1 MVEPRKK
8 KQGARSPKR
17 LASNRLLW
25 AGFGVACLAGA
36 TTHFAVGCNGWDPRD
51 PFQHNAPLVEKAL
64 AQIDAGDF
72 VSAEQVLADYL
83 GTGVC
88 EKGRIG
94 IPETVRQKP
103 DGSFDLGIILFYIGE
118 KYGRVFGDEEKGD
131 PDKDNPEEAK
141 KRSDEIDCALLILG
155 AIANDEKVPTELRA
169 RAAYL
174 EGNLEFMRRE
184 YEAAVRFY
192 DQALRLIPGII
203 EEAGGDGIGRD
214 AAWNRAIALR
224 RIEDKKDAGG
234 PDADADD
241 GSDGNDGNDGAD
253 GADAQPDAPPDGAP
267 DGADGADGNSG
278 PDASDGNDGND
289 AGDAGSDA
297 GGDAGDAGKD
307 AGPDG
312 GKQDDSQ
319 ADAGEPDGGDD
330 DPNKPPNAPSPGP
343 APQPDDSR
351 EEEQQ
356 QQDRLLDKFEGTP
369 TYQQQEAKR
378 RNGGR
383 RTMEDK

>member
-1 MVEPRKK
+1 MADVRRALRR
-8 KQGARSPKR
+8 GLGSRFV
-17 LASNRLLW
+17 W
-25 AGFGVACLAGA
+25 AGFGLACLAGA
-36 TTHFAVGCNGWDPRD
+36 TAHLAVGCNGWDPRD
-51 PFQHNAPLVEKAL
+51 PFQHRSPAVEKAL
-64 AQIDAGDF
+64 AQMDAGDF
-72 VSAEQVLADYL
+72 VSAEKALADYL

-88 EKGRIG
+88 DKGKIG

-103 DGSFDLGIILFYIGE
+103 DGTFDLGLILFYLGE

-131 PDKDNPEEAK
+131 PDKDNPDDERKRAEEI
-141 KRSDEIDCALLILG
+141 ECAELVLG
-155 AIANDEKVPTELRA
+155 AIAADEKVPIELRA

-174 EGNLEFMRRE
+174 MGNLEFLRRE
-184 YEAAVRFY
+184 YEAAVRYY
-192 DQALRLIPGII
+192 DQALRLVPGVI

-224 RIEDKKDAGG
+224 RIEDKKDAGQ
-234 PDADADD
+234 DAGDDGADGDD
-241 GSDGNDGNDGAD
+241 GSDGSDA
-253 GADAQPDAPPDGAP
+253 ADASP

-289 AGDAGSDA
+289 AGDAGQDA
-297 GGDAGDAGKD
+297 GGDAGDAGQD

-312 GKQDDSQ
+312 GNQNQQDQ
-319 ADAGEPDGGDD
+319 PDAGEPDGGQDD
-330 DPNKPPNAPSPGP
+330 QKSPPQAPSQSPE
-343 APQPDDSR
+343 PQPDDAR
-351 EEEQQ
+351 EEDQQ

-378 RNGGR
+378 RGGR

>member
-1 MVEPRKK
+1 MAKVR
-8 KQGARSPKR
+8 KR
-17 LASNRLLW
+17 LRRALGSRVLW
-25 AGFGVACLAGA
+25 AGFGTACLAGGA
-36 TTHFAVGCNGWDPRD
+36 THLAVGCNGWDPRD
-51 PFQHNAPLVEKAL
+51 PFQHNAPAVEKAL
-64 AQIDAGDF
+64 AQIDGGDF
-72 VSAEQVLADYL
+72 VSAEQILSDYL

-88 EKGRIG
+88 DKGKLG
-94 IPETVRQKP
+94 IPESVRQKA
-103 DGSFDLGIILFYIGE
+103 DGTFDMGVILFYLGE

-131 PDKDNPEEAK
+131 PDKDNPEEMK
-141 KRSDEIDCALLILG
+141 KRSDEIDCAQLVLG
-155 AIANDEKVPTELRA
+155 AIANDEKVPIELRA

-174 EGNLEFMRRE
+174 EGNLEFLRRE

-192 DQALRLIPGII
+192 DHALRLVPGII
-203 EEAGGDGIGRD
+203 EEAGGDSIGRD

-241 GSDGNDGNDGAD
+241 GADGNDGAD
-253 GADAQPDAPPDGAP
+253 GSDAQDAQDAQP

-278 PDASDGNDGND
+278 PDASDGSDGND
-289 AGDAGSDA
+289 AGDAGTDA

-307 AGPDG
+307 AGADADP
-312 GKQDDSQ
+312 QDNQD
-319 ADAGEPDGGDD
+319 DAGEPDGGQDD
-330 DPNKPPNAPSPGP
+330 NKSPPQAPSAGP
-343 APQPDDSR
+343 PQPSDPQ

-378 RNGGR
+378 RTGGR